1 MDTMKNYPKSQL
13 WNPNMGIRFCVKP
26 DAKPLYPRLDF
37 ARFFHAEATETT
49 PIQEQ
54 QNQILLQKP
63 KVQFSEFISSLA
75 AGRPIASNEGITLTR
90 MRSGANTP
98 VQGAQP
104 LPSPPK
110 TQLDFNMSESSFH
123 GALKSTA
130 KAAGSF
136 GSHTRDE
143 SMQPDGTNKKVKVHY
158 CRSRHTMEHVCEKYF
173 ANEPILGFDMEW
185 VAYAKRDSG
194 PRANVSLIQVASP
207 SRIGL
212 FHIAIFP
219 KDDFVA
225 PTFKSI
231 MENADISKVGVNIQ
245 ADCTRLRNQ
254 LGVRTQGIL
263 ELSHLYKVV
272 KYSHDSANQR
282 LINKSCVSLAN
293 QVQDFL
299 CLPLYKEPS
308 VRSSDW
314 SKCLS
319 EKQLT
324 CK

>member
-13 WNPNMGIRFCVKP
+13 WNPHLGIRFCLKP
-26 DAKPLYPRLDF
+26 EAKPLYPRLDF

-54 QNQILLQKP
+54 QDQTLLQKP

-75 AGRPIASNEGITLTR
+75 AGRPIASNDGATLAKA
-90 MRSGANTP
+90 RSGTSTP
-98 VQGAQP
+98 MQVAQL
-104 LPSPPK
+104 LPPPPK

-123 GALKSTA
+123 DALNSAAKS
-130 KAAGSF
+130 AGSF
-136 GSHTRDE
+136 WSHTLYE
-143 SMQPDGTNKKVKVHY
+143 SIQPDGANKRVKVHY
-158 CRSRHTMEHVCEKYF
+158 CRSRHTMEHVCKKYF
-173 ANEPILGFDMEW
+173 ANEPVLGFDMEW

-254 LGVRTQGIL
+254 LGVETQGIL

-272 KYSHDSANQR
+272 KYSHDSTQQR
-282 LINKSCVSLAN
+282 LINKSCVSLAK
-293 QVQDFL
+293 QVQEVL

-314 SKCLS
+314 SRCLS